1 MNSWVKCQ
9 HEVMRAAACID
20 TSNVVEKIQE
30 GVSCRKQVSEGV
42 KRRGQREKEKQGEK
56 GKCNC
61 LRAVV
66 GKEKGVRAKETRVK
80 EREGLFDGQGTD
92 KKLG

>member
-1 MNSWVKCQ
+1 M
-9 HEVMRAAACID
+9 
-20 TSNVVEKIQE
+20 
-30 GVSCRKQVSEGV
+30 

-56 GKCNC
+56 GKCNH